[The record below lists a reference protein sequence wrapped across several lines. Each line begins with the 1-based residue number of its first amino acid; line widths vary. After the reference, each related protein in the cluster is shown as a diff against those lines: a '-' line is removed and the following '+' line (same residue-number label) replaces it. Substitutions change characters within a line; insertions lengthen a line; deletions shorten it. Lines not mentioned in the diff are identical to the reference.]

1 MLPTDLGRKALFFQ
15 MGVVMPD
22 VRVAEPPL
30 GGRVGLT
37 YVDAPVNY
45 LADLSIKPVTYN
57 PPAGTGMPRREGNY
71 QNFVVRVHNA
81 RPYAD
86 DLSLDRQAFIL
97 TRHDTQV
104 RDFYDEAE
112 VRSVYFAEVE
122 VLIKRE
128 TGAAKVVVF
137 DHTVRT
143 ADRAVERGLRTPV
156 RSVHNDYTE
165 KSGPQRVRDLLPP
178 DEAEPRLKKR
188 FAEYNVW
195 RNIAHEPIETTPL
208 GLVDSQSIAPRDLAV
223 CDLVYADRTG
233 EIYQG
238 VHNADHQW
246 HYFPAMTREEAI
258 LIKCYDWTTD
268 GRARFSLHSAFD
280 DPTSPPNARP
290 RQSIEVRAF
299 AFFD

>member
-1 MLPTDLGRKALFFQ
+1 MTS
-15 MGVVMPD
+15 
-22 VRVAEPPL
+22 VRLAESTAPRAPIQPWIE
-30 GGRVGLT
+30 
-37 YVDAPVNY
+37 APVNY

-57 PPAGTGMPRREGNY
+57 PPHGTGLPRRVGNY
-71 QNFVVRVHNA
+71 RDFTVRIHDA
-81 RPYAD
+81 RPIAREF
-86 DLSLDRQAFIL
+86 SLDRQAFIL
-97 TRHDTQV
+97 THHDTEV
-104 RDFYDEAE
+104 RDFYDEEELRTKYNAE
-112 VRSVYFAEVE
+112 IEALVR
-122 VLIKRE
+122 RE

-178 DEAEPRLKKR
+178 DEAEVRLKKR

-195 RNIAHEPIETTPL
+195 RNIAHDPVEMAPL
-208 GLVDSQSIAPRDLAV
+208 GLVDAESIAPRDLAV

-238 VHNADHQW
+238 VYNADHRW
-246 HYFPAMTREEAI
+246 YYIPRMTRDEAI
-258 LIKCYDWTTD
+258 LIKCYDSMRD

-280 DPTSPPNARP
+280 DPTSPANPKP

>member
-1 MLPTDLGRKALFFQ
+1 
-15 MGVVMPD
+15 MPD
-22 VRVAEPPL
+22 LRAANLANHARPPVAAWVE
-30 GGRVGLT
+30 
-37 YVDAPVNY
+37 APVQY
-45 LADLSIKPVTYN
+45 LADLSVKPVTYN
-57 PPAGTGMPRREGNY
+57 PPAGTGLPRREGNY
-71 QNFVVRVHNA
+71 RDFVVRIHDA
-81 RPYAD
+81 RPLVR
-86 DLSLDRQAFIL
+86 DLSLDRQAFVL
-97 TRHDTQV
+97 VTHDTEV
-104 RDFYDEAE
+104 RDFLDEEE
-112 VRSVYFAEVE
+112 VRTRYHAEVE

-143 ADRAVERGLRTPV
+143 ADRAIERGLRTPV

-178 DEAEPRLKKR
+178 DEAEARLKKR

-195 RNIAHEPIETTPL
+195 RNIDHAPIEMAPL
-208 GLVDSQSIAPRDLAV
+208 GFVDSESIAPRDLAI

-238 VHNADHQW
+238 VYNADHRW
-246 HYFPAMTREEAI
+246 HYFPAMTRDEAI
-258 LIKCYDWTTD
+258 LIKCYDSLKD

-280 DPTSPPNARP
+280 DPTSPANARP
-290 RQSIEVRAF
+290 RQSIEARAF

>member
-1 MLPTDLGRKALFFQ
+1 M
-15 MGVVMPD
+15 VD
-22 VRVAEPPL
+22 VRTAESAAARPL
-30 GGRVGLT
+30 LT
-37 YVDAPVNY
+37 AWVDAPVNY

-57 PPAGTGMPRREGNY
+57 PPHGTGLPRRDGNY
-71 QNFVVRVHNA
+71 RDFTVRIHDA
-81 RPYAD
+81 RPIAR

-97 TRHDTQV
+97 THHDTAV
-104 RDFYDEAE
+104 RDFYDEQE
-112 VRSVYFAEVE
+112 VCRKYQPEVE
-122 VLIKRE
+122 ARIMRE
-128 TGAAKVVVF
+128 TGASKVVVF

-165 KSGPQRVRDLLPP
+165 KSGPQRVRDLLPAE
-178 DEAEPRLKKR
+178 EAEQRLRNR

-195 RNIAHEPIETTPL
+195 RSIDHAPVEMAPL
-208 GLVDSQSIAPRDLAV
+208 GFVDAESIAPRDLAV

-238 VHNADHQW
+238 VYNADHRW
-246 HYFPAMTREEAI
+246 LYFPQMTRDEAV
-258 LIKCYDWTTD
+258 LIKCYDSTKD

-280 DPTSPPNARP
+280 DPTSPANPRP
-290 RQSIEVRAF
+290 RQSIEARAL

>member
-1 MLPTDLGRKALFFQ
+1 
-15 MGVVMPD
+15 MPD
-22 VRVAEPPL
+22 IRVPEPAAD
-30 GGRVGLT
+30 GRVGPT
-37 YVDAPVNY
+37 HVDAPVNY

-57 PPAGTGMPRREGNY
+57 PPPGTGVPQRNGNY
-71 QNFVVRVHNA
+71 RFFTVRVRNA
-81 RPYAD
+81 RPYATE
-86 DLSLDRQAFIL
+86 LSLDRQAFIL
-97 TRHDTQV
+97 TPHATKM

-112 VRSVYFAEVE
+112 LEAVYYAEVE
-122 VLIKRE
+122 ALIKRE
-128 TGAAKVVVF
+128 TGASKVVVF

-143 ADRAVERGLRTPV
+143 GTRAVERGLRAPV
-156 RSVHNDYTE
+156 QSVHNDYTE

-178 DEAEPRLKKR
+178 DEAEARLKRR

-195 RNIAHEPIETTPL
+195 RNISHDPIETMPL
-208 GLVDSQSIAPRDLAV
+208 GFVDAESIAPRDLAI

-238 VHNADHQW
+238 VYNADHQW

-258 LIKCYDWTTD
+258 LIKCYDSEKD

-290 RQSIEVRAF
+290 RESIEVRAF
-299 AFFD
+299 AFWD

>member
-1 MLPTDLGRKALFFQ
+1 
-15 MGVVMPD
+15 MPS
-22 VRVAEPPL
+22 VHLAEPAVRAPIQAW
-30 GGRVGLT
+30 VE
-37 YVDAPVNY
+37 APVNY

-57 PPAGTGMPRREGNY
+57 PPPGTGVPRRLGNY
-71 QNFVVRVHNA
+71 RDFKVRIHDT
-81 RPYAD
+81 RPMMGE
-86 DLSLDRQAFIL
+86 LSLDRQAFIL
-97 TRHDTQV
+97 THHDTAV
-104 RDFYDEAE
+104 RDFYDEQE
-112 VRSVYFAEVE
+112 VRSRYHAEVE
-122 VLIKRE
+122 ALIKRE

-165 KSGPQRVRDLLPP
+165 KSGPQRVRDLLPA
-178 DEAEPRLKKR
+178 DEAEARLRKR

-195 RNIAHEPIETTPL
+195 RNIARDPVEMTPL
-208 GLVDSQSIAPRDLAV
+208 GLVDAESIAPRDLAV

-238 VHNADHQW
+238 VYNADHRW
-246 HYFPAMTREEAI
+246 CYFPGMTRDEAI
-258 LIKCYDWTTD
+258 LIKCYDSMKD

-280 DPTSPPNARP
+280 DPTSAADPKP
-290 RQSIEVRAF
+290 RQSIEARAF

>member
-1 MLPTDLGRKALFFQ
+1 MLA
-15 MGVVMPD
+15 PD
-22 VRVAEPPL
+22 VERALLSKRVPIMPEARLVDSTHAAP
-30 GGRVGLT
+30 VAT
-37 YVDAPVNY
+37 WVDAPVNY

-57 PPAGTGMPRREGNY
+57 PPPGTGLSRREGNY
-71 QNFVVRVHNA
+71 RDFTVRIRNGRPLA
-81 RPYAD
+81 RS
-86 DLSLDRQAFIL
+86 LSLDKQAFIL
-97 TRHDTQV
+97 TPHDTQV
-104 RDFYDEAE
+104 RDFYDEREIAAI
-112 VRSVYFAEVE
+112 YFPEVE
-122 VLIKRE
+122 ALVKRE
-128 TGAAKVVVF
+128 TGASKVVIF

-178 DEAEPRLKKR
+178 EEAQARLGKR

-195 RNIAHEPIETTPL
+195 RNIAHDPVEMAPL
-208 GLVDSQSIAPRDLAV
+208 GLVDAQTIAPRDLAV
-223 CDLVYADRTG
+223 CDLVYVDRIG

-238 VHNADHQW
+238 VYNADHQW
-246 HYFPAMTREEAI
+246 HYFPAMTRDEAI
-258 LIKCYDWTTD
+258 VIKCYDSAKD

-280 DPTSPPNARP
+280 DPSSPVDPRP